1 MNIGR
6 ARDLSAERRAVEK
19 RSSRFGQGAPRQID
33 MDFVRKYEKS
43 APSHAFEY
51 ETLPERDKSFPGV
64 LRAMCRLK
72 IAQR

>member
-6 ARDLSAERRAVEK
+6 ARDFSAERRAVEE
-19 RSSRFGQGAPRQID
+19 RTHSFGQGAPHQID

-51 ETLPERDKSFPGV
+51 ETLP
-64 LRAMCRLK
+64 
-72 IAQR
+72 